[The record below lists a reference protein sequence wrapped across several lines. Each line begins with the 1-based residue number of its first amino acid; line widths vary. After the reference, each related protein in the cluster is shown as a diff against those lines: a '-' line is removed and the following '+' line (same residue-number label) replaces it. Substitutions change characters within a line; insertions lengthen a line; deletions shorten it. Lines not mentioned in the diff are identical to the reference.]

1 MRRGTTDRSHV
12 PVTMGSVGSTTRHA
26 GPFAV
31 TDARFPAGAH
41 LDVHTHERVTFAVMV
56 AGSFDLVIAGRRL
69 PCPAGTVFT
78 EPGGERHANAVG
90 TGGAHVV
97 VLQPDPAVEFPAVC
111 ARMLDRVTHLR
122 HDGLPRLARRLVR
135 EMHHPDAVTPLEL
148 QAVAYEMLAAAARVS
163 DADANGDSNVPAW
176 FARVEEL
183 IHDRFRE
190 PLRMEQ
196 LAVEAGVHPS
206 HLARVFRSRYG
217 ASPGAYLRRLRLEW
231 AADRLAASD
240 AGVSTVALEAGFAD
254 QSHFTRAFRRRYGVP
269 PARYRQMRS

>member
-1 MRRGTTDRSHV
+1 
-12 PVTMGSVGSTTRHA
+12 MGSVGSTTRHA

-78 EPGGERHANAVG
+78 EP
-90 TGGAHVV
+90 
-97 VLQPDPAVEFPAVC
+97 
-111 ARMLDRVTHLR
+111 
-122 HDGLPRLARRLVR
+122 
-135 EMHHPDAVTPLEL
+135 
-148 QAVAYEMLAAAARVS
+148 RVS

>member
-1 MRRGTTDRSHV
+1 MRRGRTDTSHV
-12 PVTMGSVGSTTRHA
+12 PVSMGSVGATTRNA

-41 LDVHTHERVTFAVMV
+41 LSAHTHERVTFAVMV
-56 AGSFDLVIAGRRL
+56 AGSFDLVISGRRL

-78 EPGGERHANAVG
+78 EPGGERHENAVG

-97 VLQPDPAVEFPAVC
+97 VVQPDPSVAFPSAC

-122 HDGLPRLARRLVR
+122 HDGLSHLALRLARELRY
-135 EMHHPDAVTPLEL
+135 PDAVTPLEI
-148 QAVAYEMLAAAARVS
+148 QAVAYEMLAAAARLAERDVPV
-163 DADANGDSNVPAW
+163 DADAPAW

-183 IHDRFRE
+183 MHDRFRE
-190 PLRMEQ
+190 PLRLEE
-196 LAVEAGVHPS
+196 LANEAGVHPS
-206 HLARVFRSRYG
+206 HLARVFRGRYG

-254 QSHFTRAFRRRYGVP
+254 QSHFTRAFRRCYGVP
-269 PARYRQMRS
+269 PAQYRRMRR